1 MWGTLSRR
9 APVPL
14 AERADQE
21 EPVYRRTSRADLA
34 RIGQVLAGLT
44 YPAAKWQIVTQADH
58 YGADSLTTAQLWSL
72 PVGTYPDL
80 AAVGVAL
87 GLLPDPRPGYRQQPR
102 VQAAAVDQPRRDV
115 DA

>member
-1 MWGTLSRR
+1 M
-9 APVPL
+9 
-14 AERADQE
+14 
-21 EPVYRRTSRADLA
+21 YRRTSRADLA